1 MLALEIQPASAQTK
15 TVLSMWERCRV
26 DLHRFLWNA
35 QKETYMP
42 EKSVQ
47 ECKLCHCG
55 DGLCQNPP
63 KKEGV
68 VLHLKHNSRKEGGE
82 NCEQTS
88 SEPIF
93 AIVGIYS
100 GWGTACVQW

>member
-1 MLALEIQPASAQTK
+1 MDVGEQYDFLLNCFSKAQKEFADISPEEQPNNLANTSGECMYEMLLYAY
-15 TVLSMWERCRV
+15 
-26 DLHRFLWNA
+26 A

-82 NCEQTS
+82 NCE
-88 SEPIF
+88 
-93 AIVGIYS
+93 
-100 GWGTACVQW
+100 

>member
-1 MLALEIQPASAQTK
+1 MICTA
-15 TVLSMWERCRV
+15 
-26 DLHRFLWNA
+26 FLWNA

-82 NCEQTS
+82 NCEQAS

-100 GWGTACVQW
+100 GWGAQSIWGQVVYFWES

>member
-1 MLALEIQPASAQTK
+1 MSEKVFKNASCA
-15 TVLSMWERCRV
+15 TV
-26 DLHRFLWNA
+26 
-35 QKETYMP
+35 ETGYAKIP
-42 EKSVQ
+42 E
-47 ECKLCHCG
+47 
-55 DGLCQNPP
+55 
-63 KKEGV
+63 KEGV
-68 VLHLKHNSRKEGGE
+68 VLHLKRNSRKEGGE

>member
-1 MLALEIQPASAQTK
+1 MICTA
-15 TVLSMWERCRV
+15 
-26 DLHRFLWNA
+26 FLWNA

-68 VLHLKHNSRKEGGE
+68 VLHLKRNSRKEGGE